1 MHLAFQVRTLIS
13 MVSKAIVALA
23 AGFGAGVATIA
34 VSMFLLHERNVFGPN
49 VHEKNA
55 HVVANIARQVR
66 GEHSKDGMPE
76 TYLTLWLHQVHQ
88 WFKNDHGQTDRQKL
102 HRFLQETKDTGFKA
116 IMTNMPWSWTER
128 DQRGEI
134 NIDNFDKNFIELA
147 CDMGLEFS
155 CTYSTFLERDA
166 TMVDKDGFSACSKLF

>member
-88 WFKNDHGQTDRQKL
+88 WFKNDHGQTDRQNL

-134 NIDNFDKNFIELA
+134 NIDNFDKKIH
-147 CDMGLEFS
+147 
-155 CTYSTFLERDA
+155 
-166 TMVDKDGFSACSKLF
+166 

>member
-1 MHLAFQVRTLIS
+1 MNEI
-13 MVSKAIVALA
+13 
-23 AGFGAGVATIA
+23 
-34 VSMFLLHERNVFGPN
+34 GPN

-88 WFKNDHGQTDRQKL
+88 WFKNDHGQTDRQNL

-134 NIDNFDKNFIELA
+134 NIDNFDKKIH
-147 CDMGLEFS
+147 
-155 CTYSTFLERDA
+155 
-166 TMVDKDGFSACSKLF
+166 